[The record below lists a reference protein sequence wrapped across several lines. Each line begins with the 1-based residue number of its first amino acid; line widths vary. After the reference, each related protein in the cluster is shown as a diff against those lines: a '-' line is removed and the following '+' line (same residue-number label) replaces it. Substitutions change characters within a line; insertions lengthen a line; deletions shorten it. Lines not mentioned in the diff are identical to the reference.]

1 MIIRIT
7 LPPSRER
14 KESLRGWMLLS
25 YKKPVKASSYA
36 EGSAP
41 AAQGF
46 TESNRPKTS
55 ANFLPANLTDEECKT
70 FWMARTNGDTEWVEI
85 DLEAPAMVYAV
96 QVNYH
101 DHQSNMY
108 GRIPG
113 LRHRYAVEGSLDGQD
128 WVTLVDRR
136 NNYKDVPNDYV
147 QVDNPARVR
156 YVRYKNIEVPTP
168 HLAISDLRV
177 FGIGEGKKPATVKN
191 FKVVRQADRRD
202 AMITWDAVK
211 KQPRLQHPLGHRSR

>member
-1 MIIRIT
+1 
-7 LPPSRER
+7 
-14 KESLRGWMLLS
+14 
-25 YKKPVKASSYA
+25 
-36 EGSAP
+36 
-41 AAQGF
+41 
-46 TESNRPKTS
+46 
-55 ANFLPANLTDEECKT
+55 
-70 FWMARTNGDTEWVEI
+70 MARTNGDTEWVEI

-136 NNYKDVPNDYV
+136 NIIRMSRNDYV

-156 YVRYKNIEVPTP
+156 YVRYKNIEVPT
-168 HLAISDLRV
+168 LI
-177 FGIGEGKKPATVKN
+177 
-191 FKVVRQADRRD
+191 
-202 AMITWDAVK
+202 W
-211 KQPRLQHPLGHRSR
+211 RSRTCVCSVSVRARNLRR